1 MRDTNVIELNSA
13 RDRLRN
19 RPSRS
24 RDDKR
29 MHARIESDDR
39 LFVQVVLSAADPDLV
54 GTTVSCT
61 AINLSVGGIQFR
73 TDTVIPTGALL
84 DLWVDIRSRP
94 GKFFLAGEVRWTR
107 PANDPDANGRD
118 GWIIGVQLKSG
129 AANRTFPA
137 CQKPR
142 SSICA
147 VSVKRVSIDPQRVS
161 RRFRRRDAVI
171 AAHEAPH
178 RCGRH
183 RQ

>member
-1 MRDTNVIELNSA
+1 MMRDTNVIELNSA

-19 RPSRS
+19 RPSRN

-73 TDTVIPTGALL
+73 TDAAIPTGALL

-107 PANDPDANGRD
+107 PANDAGRERPRRLDHRRAAQVRRCDRHHRLARTPRAGERALTVRPVAHGTVFCAEGGRSVGPD
-118 GWIIGVQLKSG
+118 L
-129 AANRTFPA
+129 
-137 CQKPR
+137 
-142 SSICA
+142 
-147 VSVKRVSIDPQRVS
+147 
-161 RRFRRRDAVI
+161 
-171 AAHEAPH
+171 
-178 RCGRH
+178 
-183 RQ
+183 

>member
-1 MRDTNVIELNSA
+1 MTRDDNVIELNSA

-19 RPSRS
+19 RPSRG

-29 MHARIESDDR
+29 MHARLESDDR

-73 TDTVIPTGALL
+73 TESAIPTGALL

-107 PANDPDANGRD
+107 PANDADGAGR

-129 AANRTFPA
+129 AATD
-137 CQKPR
+137 
-142 SSICA
+142 I
-147 VSVKRVSIDPQRVS
+147 IDWREHHAQASAR
-161 RRFRRRDAVI
+161 
-171 AAHEAPH
+171 
-178 RCGRH
+178 
-183 RQ
+183 